1 MPPASPA
8 PSKKV
13 MPRST
18 APRISRIASGLVP
31 PFVSPKR
38 PLLPPPSP
46 MTLETSPDW
55 PRATYSMG
63 NPHAFAIIAQAL
75 EEPPPRC
82 EFSRMA
88 SLPNRPKGRSIK
100 NLRMVWGFASRYR
113 GHLAVAALALAIAA
127 GATVSIPW
135 GFKFVIDKGFGPG
148 AGNPHTIAPW
158 FERLLGVVAVLALA
172 TATRYYFVS
181 WIGERTVADIRLAV
195 HRNLLRLSP
204 GFFEE
209 NRPAE
214 ITSRI
219 TVDTTIIE
227 QVVGTTVSVALRNT
241 VMGLACVGILFALA
255 PKLAAMMLLGVPLV
269 VAPIIF
275 LGRKV
280 RQVSTRSQDRIAD
293 VGTVTSEVLGAMKI
307 LQAFNQ
313 EGREASR
320 FGQAVERVFAT
331 AKKRMLLR
339 AIMTAIVIFMIF
351 GAITMVIW
359 QGAIDVAAGRIT
371 GGTIAAFVLYGGL
384 LAGAFGNLSEVY
396 CDLLRA
402 AGASERLSELLEAQ
416 PDIHAPANPAKLPEP
431 ARGELAFEQDTF
443 HYPTR
448 PETSALDGFDLV
460 VRARERLAVVGPSG
474 AGKTTLFQLAERFY
488 DPQAGRILIDGVDLR
503 DADPADVRQRIAM
516 VPQETVMFAAS
527 ARDNLRYGNWG
538 ATEEQLWQAAR
549 DANAEDFLRAL
560 PQGLDTFMGEGGARL
575 SGGQRQRIA
584 IARALLRDAPLLLL
598 DEATSALD
606 AESERLVQDALDRLM
621 ADRTTIVIAHRLA
634 TVRAADRIVV
644 MDAGRIVEEGTHAS
658 LNARGGLY
666 ARLARLQF
674 EDRAA

>member
-1 MPPASPA
+1 MATNPAS
-8 PSKKV
+8 
-13 MPRST
+13 
-18 APRISRIASGLVP
+18 
-31 PFVSPKR
+31 
-38 PLLPPPSP
+38 
-46 MTLETSPDW
+46 
-55 PRATYSMG
+55 
-63 NPHAFAIIAQAL
+63 
-75 EEPPPRC
+75 
-82 EFSRMA
+82 
-88 SLPNRPKGRSIK
+88 RPKGRS
-100 NLRMVWGFASRYR
+100 LRSLRTIWGFALRYP
-113 GHLAVAALALAIAA
+113 GHIAVAGLALLFAAAATSGVPYAFKLIIDNGFAAGSDTRDIARWFEYLLLLVGVMAIA
-127 GATVSIPW
+127 TSV
-135 GFKFVIDKGFGPG
+135 
-148 AGNPHTIAPW
+148 
-158 FERLLGVVAVLALA
+158 
-172 TATRYYFVS
+172 RYYFVS
-181 WIGERTVADIRLAV
+181 WLGERTVADIRLAV

-227 QVVGTTVSVALRNT
+227 QVVGTTVSVALRNM

-255 PKLAAMMLLGVPLV
+255 PKLAALMLLGVPLV
-269 VAPIIF
+269 IAPIVF
-275 LGRKV
+275 LGRQV

-307 LQAFNQ
+307 VQAFNQ
-313 EGREASR
+313 QGRETSR
-320 FGQAVERVFAT
+320 FTDAVERVFST
-331 AKKRMLLR
+331 AKRRILLR
-339 AIMTAIVIFMIF
+339 ALMTAIVIFLLF
-351 GAITMVIW
+351 SSITWIIW
-359 QGAIDVAAGRIT
+359 QGAEEVATGRMS

-396 CDLLRA
+396 GDLLRA
-402 AGASERLSELLEAQ
+402 AGASERLGELLDAE
-416 PDIHAPANPAKLPEP
+416 PDIAAPAKPKKLPEP
-431 ARGELAFEQDTF
+431 ARGELAFQNVTF

-448 PETSALDGFDLV
+448 RETSALNDFNLTV
-460 VRARERLAVVGPSG
+460 KSRERLAVVGPSG

-488 DPQAGRILIDGVDLR
+488 DPQAGQVLLDGVDLK

-516 VPQETVMFAAS
+516 VPQEVVIFAAS
-527 ARDNLRYGNWG
+527 ARDNLRYGNWD
-538 ATEEQLWQAAR
+538 ADEEQLWQAAR

-560 PQGLDTFMGEGGARL
+560 PEGLDTFMGEGGARL

-606 AESERLVQDALDRLM
+606 AESERLVQDAFDRLM
-621 ADRTTIVIAHRLA
+621 EHRTTIVIAHRLA

-644 MDAGRIVEEGTHAS
+644 MDQGRIVEEGTHRT

-666 ARLARLQF
+666 SRLARLQF